1 MKNALKY
8 LALFLIGGAL
18 YYCLEVLFRGYSFWS
33 MVACGGICFIVC
45 GLINERNRCMPLPLQ
60 MLIATCGIT
69 VIELEA
75 GLILNVGLGLHIW
88 DYSNMPGQLP
98 WADLRRRKAALS
110 PVEVEEVTK
119 LQIIVHLWSIIYDL
133 ILHIKACGQKVPDG
147 VQEKIDTAEVACR
160 QYEEE

>member
-1 MKNALKY
+1 MKNVLKY

-60 MLIATCGIT
+60 MLIAACRIT

-88 DYSNMPGQLP
+88 DYSNMPGNFLGQICPQFTVL
-98 WADLRRRKAALS
+98 WFFLSAVGIALDD
-110 PVEVEEVTK
+110 VIRWKIFGEEK
-119 LQIIVHLWSIIYDL
+119 PHYHLWRW
-133 ILHIKACGQKVPDG
+133 K
-147 VQEKIDTAEVACR
+147 R
-160 QYEEE
+160 